1 MVASRI
7 RVIGASSAAPFWL
20 SAFGLALMPT
30 SIGYQDLAA
39 LIAHRSGVA
48 AGWRDHLIASPFG
61 TIEPATYS
69 FSRPIGTAIP
79 EPLGYQTVNFDPRS
93 LDANA
98 WRIAAPLTVRPA
110 AHVEYPAVNRALKGD
125 RLPASRPQLQPI
137 NAPPAAQP
145 VEPSAA
151 PVVPRPKSA

>member
-1 MVASRI
+1 MVASCI
-7 RVIGASSAAPFWL
+7 RVLGASYSAPFWL
-20 SAFGLALMPT
+20 SAFCALAPT
-30 SIGYQDLAA
+30 TVGYQDPAA
-39 LIAHRSGVA
+39 LIARQGGA
-48 AGWRDHLIASPFG
+48 AAHWRDHLIASPFG

-79 EPLGYQTVNFDPRS
+79 EPPGYQTVNFDPGT

-98 WRIAAPLTVRPA
+98 WRFDAPLTVRPA